1 MKIDPESLDWLK
13 GDGLIPAV
21 VQDSTTGQV
30 LMLAYMN
37 REAFEHTLASG
48 KVTFWSR
55 SRQQLWTKGETSG
68 NHLIFEGASIDCDN
82 DTILITAR
90 PLGPVC
96 HRGTVTCFEDTRHF
110 SGLAF
115 LNHLEDLIRQRQV
128 ERPEGSYTTSLFH
141 KGTPEISKKVGEEA
155 IEVVISAQQEPRRTV
170 EEVADLVYHLLV
182 FLTAR
187 DVSLGDVVAE
197 LESRHGLNQSLDGKK
212 GPQSNS
218 AT

>member
-1 MKIDPESLDWLK
+1 MKIDPESLDWSK
-13 GDGLIPAV
+13 GEGLIPAV

-37 REAFEHTLASG
+37 REAFEHTLSSG

-55 SRQQLWTKGETSG
+55 SRQTLWTKGETSG
-68 NHLIFEGASIDCDN
+68 NHLLFENAKIDCDN
-82 DTILITAR
+82 DTILISAH

-110 SGLAF
+110 RGLAF
-115 LNHLEDLIRQRQV
+115 LNHLENVIRQRQADS
-128 ERPEGSYTTSLFH
+128 PEGSYTASLFH
-141 KGTPEISKKVGEEA
+141 KGTAEISKKVGEEA
-155 IEVVISAQQEPRRTV
+155 VEVVVSAQQEPQRTV

-187 DVSLGDVVAE
+187 DVGLGEVIAE
-197 LESRHGLNQSLDGKK
+197 LESRH
-212 GPQSNS
+212 